1 MKIRTLWGFEGNAA
15 KLGTD
20 SDRVRAGVVFDEA
33 DDEYAH
39 VLIGKGLAVEVG
51 GSAPKENKQVSA
63 AEKKAAAE
71 KAAAE
76 KAQAE
81 KDAAEKAAAE
91 KEAAEKAAKEAS

>member
-39 VLIGKGLAVEVG
+39 VLIGKGLAEEVDG
-51 GSAPKENKQVSA
+51 KAAPKTSKQAKPDENK
-63 AEKKAAAE
+63 
-71 KAAAE
+71 
-76 KAQAE
+76 
-81 KDAAEKAAAE
+81 
-91 KEAAEKAAKEAS
+91 